1 MARDIKSVLKAGIH
15 SLLSPSPSQPN
26 TSTTIHS
33 PHHHSQTHEQEIHN
47 ALAAHNSA
55 RRSARGARRPDLKWS
70 KDLEA
75 HAQKWA
81 DHLAASGEFRHEGR
95 RGEGENLYTRTS
107 DPYTRKSFRHAVRV
121 WVAERGA
128 YSGQR
133 IGGGEF
139 GALWSLY
146 ADRMGKLGLELGVIW
161 PGTTHVGM
169 ASAAGW
175 DGRQVVVARYAPG
188 GNVVGMDAFH
198 R

>member
-15 SLLSPSPSQPN
+15 SLLSPSPTQPH
-26 TSTTIHS
+26 TSTAIHS

-55 RRSARGARRPDLKWS
+55 RRAARGVKRPDLKWS

-75 HAQKWA
+75 HAQQWA

-107 DPYTRKSFRHAVRV
+107 EPYTRKSFRHAVGV

-128 YSGQR
+128 YSGQV
-133 IGGGEF
+133 IGGVN
-139 GALWSLY
+139 
-146 ADRMGKLGLELGVIW
+146 LGLYGHYTQVIW

-169 ASAAGW
+169 ASAVGW
-175 DGRQVVVARYAPG
+175 DGRQVVVARYAPC

-198 R
+198 G